1 MGNEILIV
9 IPWTHLLNICSIPQ
23 EIKVLS
29 ASGLVEDMLSVD
41 KFRRGY
47 GWVFM
52 LCVLCN
58 HAVSWQLAI
67 PLHI

>member
-1 MGNEILIV
+1 MGNKALTA
-9 IPWTHLLNICSIPQ
+9 IPWTHLLNICSISQ
-23 EIKVLS
+23 EIKVLY
-29 ASGLVEDMLSVD
+29 ASGLVENILSVD